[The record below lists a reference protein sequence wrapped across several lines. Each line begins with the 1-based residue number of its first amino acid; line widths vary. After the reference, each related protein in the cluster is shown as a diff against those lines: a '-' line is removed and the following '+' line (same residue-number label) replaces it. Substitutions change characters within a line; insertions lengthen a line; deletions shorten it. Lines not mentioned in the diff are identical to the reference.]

1 MKHNGGEV
9 LELVGRGT
17 SRMFCLG
24 LLLAVLASGCVG
36 GADEVVLEATVP
48 PTTARTRATTPT
60 TVPPTTAQPTTTVGS
75 TSTSEPTT
83 TSEPPPPPRSD
94 ELTLERIDSLT
105 ADLASKSV
113 VASGTG
119 YFFAQNMMYRH
130 TITVFDE
137 NEQLVATIPDSVDLA
152 AFGFDVPSGSYQG
165 APVEAAFSPDGRYGY
180 VSNYQMYGPG
190 FGSGAG
196 DNCNRGEGQNSYV
209 YRLDTALLGGPG
221 SPIDAVYEVGSVPKY
236 LQVTPDN
243 HYLLV
248 TNWCSFDMSVI
259 DLESG
264 DLIRSIPLG
273 RHPRGIVVSSDSKT
287 AYATVMGGS
296 DIAVIDLER
305 IEHSDELEL
314 GWLKGVGANPRH
326 LVISPDNQTLYV
338 TLNGEGTVIKVDL
351 ATGEVVD
358 RVRTGNAPRSMAIAD
373 DGHTIYV
380 VNYESDTMSQV
391 RTSDFEILQS
401 FNTAHHPIGIT
412 FDTAS
417 REVWVSAY
425 SGVIHVYAQTQPG
438 SD

>member
-1 MKHNGGEV
+1 MIVRSAAWFKHRIPRLLVLLFAASCTGGTNEV
-9 LELVGRGT
+9 ALETTLPVST
-17 SRMFCLG
+17 
-24 LLLAVLASGCVG
+24 VLFVAS
-36 GADEVVLEATVP
+36 
-48 PTTARTRATTPT
+48 TPT
-60 TVPPTTAQPTTTVGS
+60 TPSSTTAPTTT
-75 TSTSEPTT
+75 TTAEPTT
-83 TSEPPPPPRSD
+83 TAAPTTEPPPPPRSD
-94 ELTLERIDSLT
+94 ELVMEQIDRLT

-130 TITVFDE
+130 TITVFDG
-137 NEQLVATIPDSVDLA
+137 NEQLVATIPDTVDLA
-152 AFGFDVPSGSYQG
+152 AFGFDVPSGDYQG

-209 YRLDTALLGGPG
+209 YRIDTELLGASG

-243 HYLLV
+243 RFLLV

-264 DLIRSIPLG
+264 ELVRSIPLG
-273 RHPRGIVVSSDSKT
+273 RHPRGIAVSSDSKT

-305 IEHSDELEL
+305 VGDGENEGENGGEELEL
-314 GWLKGVGANPRH
+314 SWLKGVGANPRH

-351 ATGEVVD
+351 HTGEVVD
-358 RVRTGNAPRSMAIAD
+358 RVRTGSAPRSMAIAD

-391 RTSDFEILQS
+391 RTSDFEILQT
-401 FNTAHHPIGIT
+401 FKTAHHPIGIT
-412 FDTAS
+412 YDGAS

-425 SGVIHVYAQTQPG
+425 SGVIHVYAQTELNL
-438 SD
+438 D

>member
-1 MKHNGGEV
+1 MGN
-9 LELVGRGT
+9 GRGMIVT
-17 SRMFCLG
+17 THAAGGLRRWLLG
-24 LLLAVLASGCVG
+24 VVAMYLVAGCVG
-36 GADEVVLEATVP
+36 GGNEIALETTLPITTVPFVASVQPAPSSTTTAP
-48 PTTARTRATTPT
+48 PTTTAEPATT
-60 TVPPTTAQPTTTVGS
+60 VAPTTA
-75 TSTSEPTT
+75 
-83 TSEPPPPPRSD
+83 PPPPPRSD
-94 ELTLERIDSLT
+94 ESALERIDSLT

-137 NEQLVATIPDSVDLA
+137 NEQLVATIPDTVDLA

-209 YRLDTALLGGPG
+209 YRVDTELLGGSG

-243 HYLLV
+243 RYLLV
-248 TNWCSFDMSVI
+248 TNWCSFDLSVI
-259 DLESG
+259 DLATGE
-264 DLIRSIPLG
+264 LIRSISLG
-273 RHPRGIVVSSDSKT
+273 RHPRGIAVSSDSKT

-296 DIAVIDLER
+296 DIAVVDLDQVGGD
-305 IEHSDELEL
+305 DELEL
-314 GWLKGVGANPRH
+314 GWLKGVGSNPRH
-326 LVISPDNQTLYV
+326 VVISPDNQTLYV
-338 TLNGEGTVIKVDL
+338 TLNGEGTVIKIDL
-351 ATGEVVD
+351 ATGEVID
-358 RVRTGNAPRSMAIAD
+358 RVRTGSAPRSMAIAD

-391 RTSDFEILQS
+391 RTSDLEILET
-401 FNTAHHPIGIT
+401 FKTAHHPIGIT
-412 FDTAS
+412 FDAQS

-425 SGVIHVYAQTQPG
+425 SGVIHVYAQVEP
-438 SD
+438 DLK

>member
-1 MKHNGGEV
+1 MIAQAAARLRHWCFGAAVV
-9 LELVGRGT
+9 LVIT
-17 SRMFCLG
+17 SC
-24 LLLAVLASGCVG
+24 AG
-36 GADEVVLEATVP
+36 GANEVALE
-48 PTTARTRATTPT
+48 PTSPVT
-60 TVPPTTAQPTTTVGS
+60 TVPFVASAPPTIPSTTTAPTTTEPATTV
-75 TSTSEPTT
+75 EPTT
-83 TSEPPPPPRSD
+83 EPPPPPRSD
-94 ELTLERIDSLT
+94 ELALERIDSLT

-113 VASGTG
+113 VASGAG

-130 TITVFDE
+130 TITVFDGD
-137 NEQLVATIPDSVDLA
+137 EQLVATIPDTVDLA
-152 AFGFDVPSGSYQG
+152 AFGFDLPSGSYQG

-209 YRLDTALLGGPG
+209 YRLDTELLGGSA

-243 HYLLV
+243 RYLLV

-264 DLIRSIPLG
+264 ELIRSIPLG

-296 DIAVIDLER
+296 DIAVIDLQLVGDGENNAN
-305 IEHSDELEL
+305 ELEL

-358 RVRTGNAPRSMAIAD
+358 RVRTGSAPRSMAIAD

-391 RTSDFEILQS
+391 RTSDFEVLQT
-401 FNTAHHPIGIT
+401 FKTAHHPIGIT
-412 FDTAS
+412 FDRAS

-425 SGVIHVYAQTQPG
+425 SGVIHVYAQTE
-438 SD
+438 SDLK